1 MAGTLSQAAGAA
13 SLRDL
18 RRRPSQS
25 ARRYRQEAAQSG
37 VHLTHDAQKLAAEA
51 AADAAA
57 QAGPAGWLPA
67 ALNLPAA
74 VRAQSDYPQNMTL

>member
-1 MAGTLSQAAGAA
+1 MSQAAGAA

-25 ARRYRQEAAQSG
+25 ARRFRQEARGDG
-37 VHLTHDAQKLAAEA
+37 VAAFSPEAQKLAAEA

-74 VRAQSDYPQNMTL
+74 VRAAAVSP